1 MPVSSRTRA
10 RIAVTPRLRGSGQPC
25 GARNGC
31 DARTVVASLRMEAA
45 KDPDDSR
52 QRLMILTAEPGTPSH
67 ERLRILASWYAEP
80 HPSPGA
86 ERLPVKATDA

>member
-10 RIAVTPRLRGSGQPC
+10 RIAVTPRLCGSGQPC

-67 ERLRILASWYAEP
+67 ERLRILASWNAEP
-80 HPSPGA
+80 YTGPGAKHPS
-86 ERLPVKATDA
+86 VKETDA